1 MPRMTTTR
9 KRETQTVTIKIE
21 LTTENLH
28 PHEAGALAAFLLTLH
43 PDAVT
48 AALGSLGEVT
58 VSGTSAQR
66 SPDDKIAD
74 LAVAYALR
82 DDVMP
87 AEAGAPLPDVPAP
100 TDGTSENPHTITNP
114 PAPPAAPTL
123 TPEQAFGIVTLPTPE
138 TTGHTVTS
146 GHGAAHAAPEL
157 DAEGLPWDE
166 RIHSSNH
173 KQSANGVWMKRRGVL
188 PTIDAQVRAEL
199 RQTYPAP
206 APSLTAAQRTMQAAV
221 SEGLIPSPPASSG
234 AATVPGPPAPSAAVA
249 PTSVPAPPSA
259 PLIPTPPTASAA
271 APEVTAPSGGSTPAQ
286 AAGGE
291 SAGSGTSATT
301 AASPSNGPAEFQR
314 LMQKLA
320 GPTGYQPTGKVTL
333 EQTNGIVAS
342 MGLTGLADLLKNPD
356 RIPEFEAQIDA
367 LAGAA

>member
-1 MPRMTTTR
+1 M
-9 KRETQTVTIKIE
+9 TIKIE

-58 VSGTSAQR
+58 GGGG
-66 SPDDKIAD
+66 PAD
-74 LAVAYALR
+74 LVTLSPAQLDQIKRQQIREGLEASGELGGTTH
-82 DDVMP
+82 VMP
-87 AEAGAPLPDVPAP
+87 AEAGAPLPDVALTAREQGMECP
-100 TDGTSENPHTITNP
+100 DEGCPHFGSPHSHPEFTADT
-114 PAPPAAPTL
+114 PTL
-123 TPEQAFGIVTLPTPE
+123 TPEQAFGAAQVTHSEAPDSVGVIVPDPLVVIPT
-138 TTGHTVTS
+138 
-146 GHGAAHAAPEL
+146 L

-221 SEGLIPSPPASSG
+221 SEGLIPSPPVSTA
-234 AATVPGPPAPSAAVA
+234 VPVPPAPTAVA
-249 PTSVPAPPSA
+249 VPAPPVAAPATDAPSA
-259 PLIPTPPTASAA
+259 TPQPSASANTPDSGANTGNTASA
-271 APEVTAPSGGSTPAQ
+271 
-286 AAGGE
+286 
-291 SAGSGTSATT
+291 TS

-314 LMQKLA
+314 VMQKLA

-333 EQTNGIVAS
+333 EQTNGIVAA
-342 MGLTGLADLLKNPD
+342 MGLTGLADLLKNPY